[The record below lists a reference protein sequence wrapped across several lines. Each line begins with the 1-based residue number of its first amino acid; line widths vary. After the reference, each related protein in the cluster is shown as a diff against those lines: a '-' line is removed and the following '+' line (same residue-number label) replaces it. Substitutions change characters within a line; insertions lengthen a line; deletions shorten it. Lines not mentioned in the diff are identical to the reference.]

1 MNVVVQLS
9 PRIGPIV
16 CVSRTP
22 LVSCPNLIALINL
35 QIQMKLKK
43 YSEILAQAALNFIRL
58 QVIIL
63 LIFLNKSGS
72 QLDSVS
78 VLISANQYF
87 APIQNFK
94 R

>member
-22 LVSCPNLIALINL
+22 LVSCPILIALINL

-78 VLISANQYF
+78 VLISAN
-87 APIQNFK
+87 
-94 R
+94 